1 MDAYHATHPSPQRTP
16 VIFQAGASKA
26 GMAFAGKHAEAL
38 FVAGPNPTVVKKQV
52 QTVRA
57 EADAQGRDGSK
68 IKFFVGILPVIGK
81 TVEEAQ
87 AKYKQALKDAHAV
100 GGMARFSGFTNLDL
114 SQYPPDEPFAFKGEQ
129 SEASIH
135 GTINNIKAVL
145 GLNDDEP
152 WTPRRLGA
160 QMSFGGTGSTPV
172 GTPAM
177 IADVFEMW
185 MREAEID
192 GFNVMRK
199 PFLHTPLARKQANLE
214 TEYLSPTSYEDVV
227 ELLVPELQRRGIYWN
242 DYAVPGGTLRENMF
256 AEKGASS
263 VGADHPAHQ
272 FKWSVRETNWPSA
285 WDLRRNKLEA
295 SQRASGESNGV
306 EKPLEKAEVK
316 ESIVVVNGSS

>member
-1 MDAYHATHPSPQRTP
+1 MFDLEKDMAYDPKKIRKITHKGKYYQMDAYHATHPSPQRTP

-26 GMAFAGKHAEAL
+26 GMTFAGKHAEAL
-38 FVAGPNPTVVKKQV
+38 FVAGPNPAVVKKQV

-57 EADAQGRDGSK
+57 EADSQGRDGSK
-68 IKFFVGILPVIGK
+68 IKFFVGILPVLGK

-145 GLNDDEP
+145 GLKDDEP

-177 IADVFEMW
+177 VADVFEMW
-185 MREAEID
+185 MNEADID
-192 GFNVMRK
+192 GFNVMRTCL
-199 PFLHTPLARKQANLE
+199 PFKNST
-214 TEYLSPTSYEDVV
+214 TCD
-227 ELLVPELQRRGIYWN
+227 
-242 DYAVPGGTLRENMF
+242 
-256 AEKGASS
+256 
-263 VGADHPAHQ
+263 
-272 FKWSVRETNWPSA
+272 
-285 WDLRRNKLEA
+285 
-295 SQRASGESNGV
+295 
-306 EKPLEKAEVK
+306 
-316 ESIVVVNGSS
+316 